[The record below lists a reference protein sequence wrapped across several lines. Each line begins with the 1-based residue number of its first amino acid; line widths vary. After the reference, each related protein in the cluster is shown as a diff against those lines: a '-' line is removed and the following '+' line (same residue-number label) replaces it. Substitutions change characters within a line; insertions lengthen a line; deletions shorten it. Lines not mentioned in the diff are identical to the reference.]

1 MSIATLEHINLT
13 VSDPKKTA
21 ANLCALFDWHI
32 RWEGASMDNGYTVH
46 VGSDNQYLALYA
58 TGSPKKSQEE
68 NYKTVNGLNHIAV
81 VVDDLDAMKTRVEN
95 AGFTPYNFGHYE
107 PGHRF
112 YFNDQDGIEFE
123 IVSYAPQEQPFYED
137 YIAK

>member
-1 MSIATLEHINLT
+1 MSIGMLEHINLT
-13 VSDPKKTA
+13 VKDPKKTA
-21 ANLCALFDWHI
+21 ANLIDLFGWHI

-46 VGSDNQYLALYA
+46 VGTDTQYLALYA
-58 TGSPKKSQEE
+58 TGNPRESKEE
-68 NYKTVNGLNHIAV
+68 NYKTINGLNHIAIV
-81 VVDDLDAMKTRVEN
+81 VEDLDALKKAVMS
-95 AGFTPYNFGHYE
+95 AGFKPYNFGHYE

-123 IVSYAPQEQPFYED
+123 VVSYNDQQTPFYED